1 MMIMCAHSGE
11 IFSVERLLHTGASGG
26 GVVVRAPAA
35 ANGDGSGGGAGGG
48 EEPIY
53 LEWSLCYAGFVFMQ
67 ETLLLNLRR
76 SKVESSVPI

>member
-1 MMIMCAHSGE
+1 MMIMCVHSGE
-11 IFSVERLLHTGASGG
+11 IFSVERLLHTTAG

-35 ANGDGSGGGAGGG
+35 AANGDGGGGGDGDG